1 MSLLISQIET
11 RPEMTTTELVENI
24 RKAFRNGRT
33 KQIEFRLEQ
42 LNGLRKMIRENADE
56 IADAIQKDLGRCKSE
71 TAVFDLDLLEADIN
85 EAIKNLHY
93 WTKPEYVTKS
103 LMYTVMSCYVHR
115 EPLGVALI
123 IGAWNYPIQL
133 VVLPLIGAI
142 AAGNCAVLK
151 PSEISKNSAE
161 LIANLIPK
169 YLDNE
174 CFKVVCGGV
183 DETTELL
190 EQKFDKIF
198 YTGNNTVG
206 KIVMTAAAKHLTP
219 VVLEL
224 GGKCPVYVADDAD
237 LKISANRL
245 VWAKMLNCGQT
256 CVAPDFIL
264 CSDKIQVSAF
274 HAVLGT
280 V

>member
-1 MSLLISQIET
+1 
-11 RPEMTTTELVENI
+11 
-24 RKAFRNGRT
+24 
-33 KQIEFRLEQ
+33 
-42 LNGLRKMIRENADE
+42 MIRENADE